1 MFSTFLLIE
10 KIIQYP
16 SKVVPLSKGIIIEIP
31 KYSSLSNIASIL
43 EDKGVIQNKYYFI
56 IYSYFSGKAKVLKAG
71 EYYFNKNTSQKSI
84 LKKLYKNDV
93 KLYKLVVPECY
104 SNKQV
109 FEIVKKN
116 LHIAASK
123 INYLEGALFPST
135 YFYSKDTSADKLLS
149 IMHDQANINF
159 LKLYNEYKHNIS
171 EALTQNEVL
180 ILASIVEAEA
190 RIKEDQSKIAAVF
203 LNRLK
208 KGMKLQADPTVIYG
222 INKTVYLGRLLNKSD
237 LLLDHEWNTYKING
251 LPPTPICNVGI
262 DAFKAVLNPEES
274 NNLYFVADGKG
285 GHLFSETY
293 KEHKNKINLIKFNKI

>member
-1 MFSTFLLIE
+1 ME
-10 KIIQYP
+10 KIIYDPNQTG
-16 SKVVPLSKGIIIEIP
+16 PLSKDITIEIP
-31 KYSSLSNIASIL
+31 KNTSLYTIASIL
-43 EDKGVIQNKYYFI
+43 EDGSVIKNKYYFI
-56 IYSYFSGKAKVLKAG
+56 IYSYFSKKSKVLKAG
-71 EYYFNKNTSQKSI
+71 EYSFNKNISQKNV
-84 LKKLYKNDV
+84 LNKLYKNDII
-93 KLYKLVVPECY
+93 LYKLVIPECY
-104 SNKQV
+104 SNKQI

-116 LHIAASK
+116 LHIAPSQ
-123 INYLEGALFPST
+123 INYSEGALFPST
-135 YFYSKDTSADKLLS
+135 YFFSKDTSADKILS
-149 IMHDQANINF
+149 IMYDKANINF
-159 LKLYNEYKHNIS
+159 SKIYNQYKHNIS
-171 EALTQNEVL
+171 EVLNQNEVL
-180 ILASIVEAEA
+180 TLASIVEAEA
-190 RIKEDQSKIAAVF
+190 KKKEDQSKIARVF

-293 KEHKNKINLIKFNKI
+293 EDHKKNIKIIYKK

>member
-1 MFSTFLLIE
+1 LIE
-10 KIIQYP
+10 KIINYP
-16 SKVVPLSKGIIIEIP
+16 SKVVLLSKGIIIEIP

-293 KEHKNKINLIKFNKI
+293 KEHKNKINLIKFNKIE

>member
-1 MFSTFLLIE
+1 MIE
-10 KIIQYP
+10 KIINYP
-16 SKVVPLSKGIIIEIP
+16 SKVVLLSKGIIIEIP
-31 KYSSLSNIASIL
+31 KYSSLSNIATIL

-71 EYYFNKNTSQKSI
+71 EYYFNKITSQKNI
-84 LKKLYKNDV
+84 LNKLYKNDV

-104 SNKQV
+104 SNKQI

-123 INYLEGALFPST
+123 INYSEGALFPST

-159 LKLYNEYKHNIS
+159 LKLYNKYKHNIS

-190 RIKEDQSKIAAVF
+190 KIKEEQSKIAGVF

-293 KEHKNKINLIKFNKI
+293 KDHKNKINLIKFNKI

>member
-56 IYSYFSGKAKVLKAG
+56 IYSYFSGKAKALKAG
-71 EYYFNKNTSQKSI
+71 EYYFTKNTSQKNI
-84 LKKLYKNDV
+84 LNKLYKNDV

-135 YFYSKDTSADKLLS
+135 YFYSKDTSADKIIS
-149 IMHDQANINF
+149 IMHDEANINF
-159 LKLYNEYKHNIS
+159 SKIYNKYKHNIS
-171 EALTQNEVL
+171 EVLNQNEVL
-180 ILASIVEAEA
+180 TLASIVEAEA
-190 RIKEDQSKIAAVF
+190 KKKEDQSKIARVF

-293 KEHKNKINLIKFNKI
+293 EDHKKNIKIIYKK

>member
-1 MFSTFLLIE
+1 MIE

-16 SKVVPLSKGIIIEIP
+16 SKVVSLSNGITIEIP

-43 EDKGVIQNKYYFI
+43 EDKGLIQSKYYFI
-56 IYSYFSGKAKVLKAG
+56 IYSYFSGKAKALKAG
-71 EYYFNKNTSQKSI
+71 EYYFTKNTSQKNI
-84 LKKLYKNDV
+84 LNKLYKNDV

-104 SNKQV
+104 SNKQI
-109 FEIVKKN
+109 FEIIKNN
-116 LHIAASK
+116 LHIGVSK
-123 INYLEGALFPST
+123 INYSEGSLFPST
-135 YFYSKDTSADKLLS
+135 YYYSKDTSADKLLS
-149 IMHDQANINF
+149 IMHDHANIHF
-159 LKLYNEYKHNIS
+159 LKLYNKYKHNIS

-190 RIKEDQSKIAAVF
+190 KIKEEQSKIARVF

-222 INKTVYLGRLLNKSD
+222 INKTVYLDRLLNKSD
-237 LLLDHEWNTYKING
+237 LLLDHEWNTYIINS

-293 KEHKNKINLIKFNKI
+293 KEHKNKINLIKLNKIE

>member
-1 MFSTFLLIE
+1 MIE
-10 KIIQYP
+10 KIINYP
-16 SKVVPLSKGIIIEIP
+16 SKVASLSKGIIIEIP
-31 KYSSLSNIASIL
+31 KYSSLSTIASIL

-56 IYSYFSGKAKVLKAG
+56 IYSYLSGKAKVLKAG
-71 EYYFNKNTSQKSI
+71 EYYFNKNTSQKNI
-84 LKKLYKNDV
+84 LNKLYKNDV

-104 SNKQV
+104 SNKQI

-123 INYLEGALFPST
+123 INYSEGALFPST

-159 LKLYNEYKHNIS
+159 LKLYNKYKHNIS
-171 EALTQNEVL
+171 EELTQNEVL

-190 RIKEDQSKIAAVF
+190 KIKEEQSKIAGVF

-293 KEHKNKINLIKFNKI
+293 KDHKNKINLIKFNKI

>member
-1 MFSTFLLIE
+1 LIE
-10 KIIQYP
+10 KIINYP
-16 SKVVPLSKGIIIEIP
+16 SKIVSLSKDIIIEIP

-43 EDKGVIQNKYYFI
+43 EDKGIIQNKYYFI
-56 IYSYFSGKAKVLKAG
+56 IYSYLSGKAKVLKAG
-71 EYYFNKNTSQKSI
+71 EYYFNKNTSQKNI
-84 LKKLYKNDV
+84 LNKLYKNDV

-104 SNKQV
+104 SNKQI

-116 LHIAASK
+116 LYVAASN
-123 INYLEGALFPST
+123 INYSEGALFPST

-159 LKLYNEYKHNIS
+159 LKLYNKYKHNIS

-190 RIKEDQSKIAAVF
+190 RIKEEQSKIAGVF

-293 KEHKNKINLIKFNKI
+293 KEHKNKINLIKLNKI